1 MLRLFF
7 YCFVY
12 CASVVFKIGLSIC
25 HAVTTQ
31 FNRKFKQTNSTKIL
45 NLFKYNK
52 SKTWK
57 GLKKIRAFWFAL
69 GLFMIFIGM
78 YLTFVGYLTQ
88 ISISL
93 IFSGVCIA
101 VSGLA
106 YSHFG
111 EGGRQRDLR
120 TLFQAIPRQLQKHR
134 WQARLSCLAFVLS
147 ALFTFG
153 LLLYLA
159 ARAEHHY
166 IYSASPR
173 DSNIICG
180 DGFAASS
187 RLRLGFCRLYNG

>member
-1 MLRLFF
+1 
-7 YCFVY
+7 
-12 CASVVFKIGLSIC
+12 
-25 HAVTTQ
+25 
-31 FNRKFKQTNSTKIL
+31 
-45 NLFKYNK
+45 
-52 SKTWK
+52 
-57 GLKKIRAFWFAL
+57 
-69 GLFMIFIGM
+69 MIFIGM

-120 TLFQAIPRQLQKHR
+120 TRFKQYRDSYKSTGGKLALVG
-134 WQARLSCLAFVLS
+134 LAFVLS

-166 IYSASPR
+166 IYSASPA
-173 DSNIICG
+173 IPILFVVTVLLLLP
-180 DGFAASS
+180 GFVLVFVGFIMAKIDQYQKQKTLAS
-187 RLRLGFCRLYNG
+187 